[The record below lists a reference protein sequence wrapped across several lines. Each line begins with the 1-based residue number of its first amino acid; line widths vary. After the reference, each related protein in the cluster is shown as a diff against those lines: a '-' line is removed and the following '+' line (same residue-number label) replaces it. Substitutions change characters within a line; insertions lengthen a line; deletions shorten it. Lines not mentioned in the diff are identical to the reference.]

1 MRSPKSLLVLRIKWR
16 ADRLQHFKTK
26 SKKRS
31 AIRLSMG
38 SELRALSPPRLRWL
52 GL

>member
-1 MRSPKSLLVLRIKWR
+1 VLPIKWR

-31 AIRLSMG
+31 AIPLSTG
-38 SELRALSPPRLRWL
+38 SELRALSPLRLRSL